1 MTKILIVDDHSLLR
15 LGLIE
20 AIESYGEME
29 VIADVS
35 NGKEALEAYER
46 SRPDVVI
53 MDMRMPEASGAE
65 VTRLLVDKDPE
76 VRILILSVYE
86 GEEDV
91 WRAVEA
97 GASGYLTKGA
107 DTPDLLD
114 AIISVAR
121 GENYF
126 PARIAQKI
134 KRRRERHHLTSREIE
149 ALQLLVRGLSNKEIS
164 KMLNISEATVKLH
177 LSNLFEKLGVADR
190 TQAVVAAVQRGI
202 LHLDD

>member
-35 NGKEALEAYER
+35 NGKEALEAFEKN
-46 SRPDVVI
+46 RPDVII
-53 MDMRMPEASGAE
+53 MDMRMPEANGAE
-65 VTRLLVDKDPE
+65 VTQLLVEKDPE
-76 VRILILSVYE
+76 ARILILSVYE

-107 DTPDLLD
+107 DTPDLLE
-114 AIISVAR
+114 AITSVAR

-134 KRRRERHHLTSREIE
+134 KRRRERHHLTNREIE

-164 KMLNISEATVKLH
+164 SELNISEATVKLH